1 MNVSSYK
8 NSELKTGLWLSELTH
23 IYDAALK
30 AGFHITIA
38 SPSGGNVPL
47 DPGSLKPLMLD
58 KLSKSYLKNT
68 SFLEQLRNSESLSET
83 STKKFDLIYLASGH
97 GTMYDFPDNP
107 IIQSIIKTHYE
118 KGEIVAAICHGV
130 CGLLNVKDSAKT
142 YLIRGKKLT
151 GFNWFEESLAN
162 RRKQVP
168 FNLEAALKE
177 RGAEYKKAFFP
188 MTSHVIKDGNLITA
202 QNPFSSKE
210 AAKVIMDA
218 LTDKTL

>member
-1 MNVSSYK
+1 M
-8 NSELKTGLWLSELTH
+8 
-23 IYDAALK
+23 
-30 AGFHITIA
+30 
-38 SPSGGNVPL
+38 
-47 DPGSLKPLMLD
+47 
-58 KLSKSYLKNT
+58 
-68 SFLEQLRNSESLSET
+68 
-83 STKKFDLIYLASGH
+83 
-97 GTMYDFPDNP
+97 
-107 IIQSIIKTHYE
+107 
-118 KGEIVAAICHGV
+118 
-130 CGLLNVKDSAKT
+130 KDSAKT
-142 YLIRGKKLT
+142 YLIRDKKLT